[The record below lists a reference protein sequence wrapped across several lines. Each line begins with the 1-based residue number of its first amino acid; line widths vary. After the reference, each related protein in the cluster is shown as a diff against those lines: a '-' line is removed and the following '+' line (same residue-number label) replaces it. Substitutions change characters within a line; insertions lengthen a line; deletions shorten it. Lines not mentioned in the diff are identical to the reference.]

1 MAAVAESEKNQVVF
15 IVRLTAGGIRAHVL
29 DLVAN
34 LSDRYSPLVVG
45 ALDDVFQDK
54 LKAMGVE
61 FVVTPIEDRV
71 RPFRDLS
78 TLLNLRKMLR
88 RLRPGLVHIHGN
100 KAALLGLTAARF
112 AGRVPC
118 VVTVHNYVSINK
130 SGGFKAKIASM
141 VQRRLYGWSTR
152 VIAVSDDLR
161 EGLLADKRL
170 PATKIVTIHNGIDV
184 ARWSACQE
192 ARARRSTSPAAGGG
206 EFRLLAVGRFVEFKG
221 HRYLLEAVSRLAA
234 KYPGLRLDIAGDGP
248 LREQLTA
255 QRDESGLSGRVRFLG
270 YVMNPGP
277 LYSEADLLVMPS
289 LWEGLPYTLLEVMA
303 CGCPVLATKAG
314 GLPELVDD
322 GKTGLLVPPGDSEA
336 LAAGIARFIDKPTLG
351 PRLAA
356 AALEAVKG
364 KFSVHNMARA
374 TEDVYE
380 RCLGS
385 SYSHNDKRV

>member
-1 MAAVAESEKNQVVF
+1 MAAEMETEKTQVVF

-34 LSDRYSPLVVG
+34 LSDGYSPLVVG

-71 RPFRDLS
+71 RPFRDLA
-78 TLLNLRKMLR
+78 TLINLRKMLR

-112 AGRVPC
+112 GGRPPA
-118 VVTVHNYVSINK
+118 VVTIHNYVSINN

-141 VQRRLYGWSTR
+141 VQRRLYRWTSK
-152 VIAVSDDLR
+152 VIAVSDNLR
-161 EGLLADKRL
+161 DGLLADKRL
-170 PATKIVTIHNGIDV
+170 PATKIVTIHNGID
-184 ARWSACQE
+184 ATRWSACQE
-192 ARARRSTSPAAGGG
+192 ARARRPVPPAVDGR

-221 HRYLLEAVSRLAA
+221 HRYLLEAVSRLAGE
-234 KYPGLRLDIAGDGP
+234 YPGLRLDIAGDGP
-248 LREQLTA
+248 LREQLTER
-255 QRDESGLSGRVRFLG
+255 RDELGLSDRVRFLG
-270 YVMNPGP
+270 YVTDPGP

-303 CGCPVLATKAG
+303 CGCPVLTTTAG

-336 LAAGIARFIDKPTLG
+336 LAAGIRRFIEEPTLG
-351 PRLAA
+351 RRLAT
-356 AALEAVKG
+356 AALDAVKG
-364 KFSVHNMARA
+364 KFSVTTMTTA
-374 TEDVYE
+374 TEEVYE
-380 RCLGS
+380 YCLNSGG
-385 SYSHNDKRV
+385 RR